1 MQAGLMVAKWAE
13 LGFEGNTNRKVIILL
28 LRIIFVP
35 LWNDKCCALSSR
47 NNTCMT
53 FEYPYIIITYLLL
66 IPSNS
71 IIILTVCL
79 VLQVKGD

>member
-1 MQAGLMVAKWAE
+1 MMVAKWAD

-47 NNTCMT
+47 NNTTCMA
-53 FEYPYIIITYLLL
+53 FEYPYIVITYLLL